1 MAVCSF
7 KEREL
12 FFEDIGEGTPIVLIH
27 PPGLGR
33 KSFIYQD
40 PLKEQFRLIVPDLG
54 GQGDSYSEEDYI
66 GIDTYVEEIRTI
78 LDHLAIS
85 KCVLLGYSAGGVVAQ
100 EFTFNYIDRVE
111 ILVLAGG
118 YPKAQTVRLK
128 VMHLLGMRTIRERP
142 QLMINVLAKAHAK
155 TPEAEQELR
164 EHMEKA
170 NRSIWYH
177 FYKQSLYYNCTDRIL
192 ELKVPLLLIYGG
204 KSDWINNQY
213 RLYKEHPHHELVIL
227 EKAKHQ
233 LPTLFSNSF
242 NKAVFYY
249 VKKMLKRE

>member
-1 MAVCSF
+1 MGYCDF
-7 KEREL
+7 GDREL
-12 FFEDIGEGTPIVLIH
+12 YFEDYGEGTPILMIH

-33 KSFIYQD
+33 KSFIYQN
-40 PLKEQFRLIVPDLG
+40 PLKEQFRLIIPDLSG
-54 GQGDSYSEEDYI
+54 HGDSYNEEDYVS
-66 GIDTYVEEIRTI
+66 IDTYVEEVKAI

-100 EFTFNYIDRVE
+100 EFTYKYMEKVE
-111 ILVLAGG
+111 LLILAGG
-118 YPKAQTVRLK
+118 YPKVQTVRLK
-128 VMHLLGMRTIRERP
+128 VMHLLGMRTIKERP
-142 QLMINVLAKAHAK
+142 QLMMSILSKAHAK
-155 TPEAEQELR
+155 TPEAEQELY

-192 ELKVPLLLIYGG
+192 DLKVPLLLIYGA

-213 RLYKEHPHHELVIL
+213 KLYKEHPLHELVII

-249 VKKMLKRE
+249 VKKMLNRE